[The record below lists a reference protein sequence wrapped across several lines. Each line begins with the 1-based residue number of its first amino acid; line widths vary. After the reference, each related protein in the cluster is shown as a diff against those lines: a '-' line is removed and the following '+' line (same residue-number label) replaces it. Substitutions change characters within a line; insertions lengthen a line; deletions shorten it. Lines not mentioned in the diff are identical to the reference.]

1 MKKASKLISMLLSAA
16 MVCTLLA
23 GCGNSGGSAQ
33 DGSAG
38 KESVSPSADSSSQA
52 SSGEEG
58 LDTSEEVELV
68 MYVVS
73 NEPAKQQE
81 LTDNMNKI
89 FKEKLNCTLKINYIG
104 WAEYPNKYPLLFSSG
119 ESFDMAYAA
128 TWLNFAALAQKGA
141 FMNLDDIWPTYAPKN
156 FAMQSETAKQQAT
169 IDGHYYCVPTLLATY
184 SAYGPMYRTD
194 ILEGTDWDGKMESF
208 EDMETYMDLVKANRP
223 EFEPYDVNSAGSEM
237 DDLFMWNNGMYSIK
251 GSSND
256 FLFIDPMEENPKLF
270 TYYEYDKTPE
280 FLEMMNRWNEK
291 GFFSKSALSDTDT
304 EKEKNGKAALKIH
317 NVDTFTGLVID
328 KPDYS
333 FDYANLV
340 KDVSNMAF
348 TQDAMVISNTSKHP
362 ERALAL
368 WDLITTDREAF
379 DAFFYGIEGVSY
391 ELNDKGEVKTLDPD
405 NYAASAMWAARTTEL
420 NRNGIG
426 TPDRT
431 VELKKEWD
439 AYIKDGVGSQ
449 KYRSFVLDTS
459 SIETEYAACQNVH
472 QQYWW
477 PLELGYTE
485 PVSGLKE
492 YQEKMEAAGI
502 EKVREVLQQQLD
514 AYIAGLGQ

>member
-1 MKKASKLISMLLSAA
+1 MKKASKLISALLTAA
-16 MVCTLLA
+16 MVGTLLA
-23 GCGNSGGSAQ
+23 GCG
-33 DGSAG
+33 
-38 KESVSPSADSSSQA
+38 SSSGTTAPESASDKGNASTEAA
-52 SSGEEG
+52 SSGETG

-119 ESFDMAYAA
+119 EAFDMAYAA
-128 TWLNFAALAQKGA
+128 TWLNFSALAQKGA
-141 FMNLDDIWPTYAPKN
+141 FMNLDELWPTYAPDN

-184 SAYGPMYRTD
+184 AAYGPMWRTD
-194 ILEGTDWDGKMESF
+194 LVEGTDWDGKMESF
-208 EDMETYMDLVKANRP
+208 EDMERYMDLIKANHP
-223 EFEPYDVNSAGSEM
+223 EIEPYDVNSAGSEM
-237 DDLFMWNNGMYSIK
+237 DDLFMYNNGMYAIK
-251 GSSND
+251 GSTND
-256 FLFIDPMEENPKLF
+256 FLFIDPTVENPKLF
-270 TYYEYDKTPE
+270 TYYEYEKTPE

-304 EKEKNGKAALKIH
+304 EKTKNGKAALKIH
-317 NVDTFTGLVID
+317 NIDTFTGLVID
-328 KPDYS
+328 KPEYS

-340 KDVSNMAF
+340 KDVSNLSF

-368 WDLITTDREAF
+368 WNLITTDREAF
-379 DAFFYGIEGVSY
+379 DAFFYGIKDVSY

-420 NRNGIG
+420 NRDGIG
-426 TPDRT
+426 TPERT
-431 VELKKEWD
+431 NELKKEWD

-477 PLELGYTE
+477 PLELGYTD

-514 AYIAGLGQ
+514 AYVAGLK

>member
-1 MKKASKLISMLLSAA
+1 MKKASKLISALLTAA
-16 MVCTLLA
+16 MVGTLLA
-23 GCGNSGGSAQ
+23 GCG
-33 DGSAG
+33 
-38 KESVSPSADSSSQA
+38 SSSGTTAPESASDKGNASTEAA
-52 SSGEEG
+52 SSGETG

-119 ESFDMAYAA
+119 EAFDMAYAA
-128 TWLNFAALAQKGA
+128 TWLNFSALAQKGA
-141 FMNLDDIWPTYAPKN
+141 FMNLDELWPTYAPDN

-184 SAYGPMYRTD
+184 AAYGPMWRTD
-194 ILEGTDWDGKMESF
+194 LVEGTDWDGKMESF
-208 EDMETYMDLVKANRP
+208 EDMERYMDLIKANHP
-223 EFEPYDVNSAGSEM
+223 EIEPYDVNSAGSEM
-237 DDLFMWNNGMYSIK
+237 DDLFMYNNGMYAIK
-251 GSSND
+251 GSTND
-256 FLFIDPMEENPKLF
+256 FLFIDPTEENPKLF
-270 TYYEYDKTPE
+270 TYYEYEKTPE

-304 EKEKNGKAALKIH
+304 EKTKNGKAALKIH
-317 NVDTFTGLVID
+317 NIDTFTGLVID
-328 KPDYS
+328 KPEYS

-340 KDVSNMAF
+340 KDVSNLSF

-368 WDLITTDREAF
+368 WNLITTDREAF
-379 DAFFYGIEGVSY
+379 DAFFYGIKDVSY

-420 NRNGIG
+420 NRDGIG
-426 TPDRT
+426 TPERT
-431 VELKKEWD
+431 NELKKEWD

-477 PLELGYTE
+477 PLELGYTD

-514 AYIAGLGQ
+514 AYVAGLK

>member
-1 MKKASKLISMLLSAA
+1 
-16 MVCTLLA
+16 
-23 GCGNSGGSAQ
+23 
-33 DGSAG
+33 
-38 KESVSPSADSSSQA
+38 
-52 SSGEEG
+52 
-58 LDTSEEVELV
+58 
-68 MYVVS
+68 
-73 NEPAKQQE
+73 
-81 LTDNMNKI
+81 
-89 FKEKLNCTLKINYIG
+89 
-104 WAEYPNKYPLLFSSG
+104 
-119 ESFDMAYAA
+119 
-128 TWLNFAALAQKGA
+128 
-141 FMNLDDIWPTYAPKN
+141 
-156 FAMQSETAKQQAT
+156 
-169 IDGHYYCVPTLLATY
+169 
-184 SAYGPMYRTD
+184 
-194 ILEGTDWDGKMESF
+194 
-208 EDMETYMDLVKANRP
+208 
-223 EFEPYDVNSAGSEM
+223 
-237 DDLFMWNNGMYSIK
+237 
-251 GSSND
+251 
-256 FLFIDPMEENPKLF
+256 
-270 TYYEYDKTPE
+270 
-280 FLEMMNRWNEK
+280 
-291 GFFSKSALSDTDT
+291 
-304 EKEKNGKAALKIH
+304 
-317 NVDTFTGLVID
+317 
-328 KPDYS
+328 
-333 FDYANLV
+333 
-340 KDVSNMAF
+340 MAF

-368 WDLITTDREAF
+368 WELITTDREAF

-420 NRNGIG
+420 NRDGIG

-431 VELKKEWD
+431 IELKKEWD

>member
-1 MKKASKLISMLLSAA
+1 MKKASKLISTLLTAA
-16 MVCTLLA
+16 MVGTLLA
-23 GCGNSGGSAQ
+23 GCGGSSSNTTTA
-33 DGSAG
+33 
-38 KESVSPSADSSSQA
+38 ESVADKGTASTEAA
-52 SSGEEG
+52 SSGETG

-119 ESFDMAYAA
+119 EAFDMAYAA
-128 TWLNFAALAQKGA
+128 TWLNFSALAQKGA
-141 FMNLDDIWPTYAPKN
+141 FMNLDELWPTYAPDN

-184 SAYGPMYRTD
+184 SAYGPMWRTD
-194 ILEGTDWDGKMESF
+194 ILDGTDWDGKMESF
-208 EDMETYMDLVKANRP
+208 EDMEKYMDLVKANRP
-223 EFEPYDVNSAGSEM
+223 EFEPYDVCSSGSEM
-237 DDLFMWNNGMYSIK
+237 DDLYMYNNGMYAIK
-251 GSSND
+251 GSTND

-304 EKEKNGKAALKIH
+304 EKTKNGKAALKIH

-328 KPDYS
+328 KPEYS

-340 KDVSNMAF
+340 KDVSNLSF

-368 WDLITTDREAF
+368 WNLITTDREAF
-379 DAFFYGIEGVSY
+379 DAFFYGIKDVSY

-420 NRNGIG
+420 NRDGIG
-426 TPDRT
+426 TPERT
-431 VELKKEWD
+431 TELKKEWD

-477 PLELGYTE
+477 PLELGYTD

-514 AYIAGLGQ
+514 AYVADLKQ

>member
-1 MKKASKLISMLLSAA
+1 MKKASKLISALLTAA
-16 MVCTLLA
+16 MVGTLLA
-23 GCGNSGGSAQ
+23 GCG
-33 DGSAG
+33 
-38 KESVSPSADSSSQA
+38 SSSGTTAPESASDKGNASTEAA
-52 SSGEEG
+52 SSGETG

-119 ESFDMAYAA
+119 EAFDMAYAA
-128 TWLNFAALAQKGA
+128 TWLNFSALAQKGA
-141 FMNLDDIWPTYAPKN
+141 FMNLDELWPTYAPDN

-184 SAYGPMYRTD
+184 AAYGPMWRTD
-194 ILEGTDWDGKMESF
+194 LVEGTDWDGKMESF
-208 EDMETYMDLVKANRP
+208 EDMERYMDLIKANHP
-223 EFEPYDVNSAGSEM
+223 EIEPYDVNSAGSEM
-237 DDLFMWNNGMYSIK
+237 DDLFMYNNGMYAIK
-251 GSSND
+251 GSTND
-256 FLFIDPMEENPKLF
+256 FLFIDPTEENPKLF
-270 TYYEYDKTPE
+270 TYYEYEKTPE

-304 EKEKNGKAALKIH
+304 EKTKNGKAALKIH

-328 KPDYS
+328 KPEYS

-340 KDVSNMAF
+340 KDVSNLSF

-368 WDLITTDREAF
+368 WNLITTDREAF
-379 DAFFYGIEGVSY
+379 DAFFYGIKDVSY

-420 NRNGIG
+420 NRDGIG
-426 TPDRT
+426 TPERT
-431 VELKKEWD
+431 NELKKEWD

-459 SIETEYAACQNVH
+459 LIETEYAACQNVH

-477 PLELGYTE
+477 PLELGYTD

-514 AYIAGLGQ
+514 AYVAGLK

>member
-1 MKKASKLISMLLSAA
+1 MDETSQKIIDAA
-16 MVCTLLA
+16 MTLIRDQGYVATTTKDIARAAGVNECTLFRKF
-23 GCGNSGGSAQ
+23 GNKKDIVLQGI
-33 DGSAG
+33 
-38 KESVSPSADSSSQA
+38 
-52 SSGEEG
+52 
-58 LDTSEEVELV
+58 T
-68 MYVVS
+68 
-73 NEPAKQQE
+73 QE
-81 LTDNMNKI
+81 KWRANVTPEI
-89 FKEKLNCTLKINYIG
+89 FKNVRWELRPDLEMFLTAYMERITPDFVKLSIG
-104 WAEYPNKYPLLFSSG
+104 LR
-119 ESFDMAYAA
+119 
-128 TWLNFAALAQKGA
+128 
-141 FMNLDDIWPTYAPKN
+141 AP
-156 FAMQSETAKQQAT
+156 QLYGETAPLIMQIPHAFVSSPVSYT
-169 IDGHYYCVPTLLATY
+169 HL
-184 SAYGPMYRTD
+184 
-194 ILEGTDWDGKMESF
+194 
-208 EDMETYMDLVKANRP
+208 
-223 EFEPYDVNSAGSEM
+223 DV
-237 DDLFMWNNGMYSIK
+237 YK
-251 GSSND
+251 
-256 FLFIDPMEENPKLF
+256 
-270 TYYEYDKTPE
+270 
-280 FLEMMNRWNEK
+280 R
-291 GFFSKSALSDTDT
+291 
-304 EKEKNGKAALKIH
+304 
-317 NVDTFTGLVID
+317 
-328 KPDYS
+328 
-333 FDYANLV
+333 
-340 KDVSNMAF
+340 
-348 TQDAMVISNTSKHP
+348 QHP

>member
-1 MKKASKLISMLLSAA
+1 MKKASKLISVLLTAA
-16 MVCTLLA
+16 MVGTLLA
-23 GCGNSGGSAQ
+23 GCG
-33 DGSAG
+33 
-38 KESVSPSADSSSQA
+38 SSSGTTAPESASDKGNASTEAA
-52 SSGEEG
+52 SSGETG

-119 ESFDMAYAA
+119 EAFDMAYAA
-128 TWLNFAALAQKGA
+128 TWLNFSALAQKGA
-141 FMNLDDIWPTYAPKN
+141 FMNLDELWPTYAPDN

-184 SAYGPMYRTD
+184 AAYGPMWRTD
-194 ILEGTDWDGKMESF
+194 LVEGTDWDGKMESF
-208 EDMETYMDLVKANRP
+208 EDMERYMDLIKANHP
-223 EFEPYDVNSAGSEM
+223 EIEPYDVNSAGSEM
-237 DDLFMWNNGMYSIK
+237 DDLFMYNNGMYAIK
-251 GSSND
+251 GSTND
-256 FLFIDPMEENPKLF
+256 FLFIDPTEENPKLF
-270 TYYEYDKTPE
+270 TYYEYEKTPE

-304 EKEKNGKAALKIH
+304 EKTKNGKAALKIH

-328 KPDYS
+328 KPEYS

-340 KDVSNMAF
+340 KDVSNLSF

-368 WDLITTDREAF
+368 WNLITTDREAF
-379 DAFFYGIEGVSY
+379 DAFFYGIKDVSY

-420 NRNGIG
+420 NRDGIG
-426 TPDRT
+426 TPERT
-431 VELKKEWD
+431 NELKKEWD

-477 PLELGYTE
+477 PLELGYTD

-514 AYIAGLGQ
+514 AYVAGLK

>member
-1 MKKASKLISMLLSAA
+1 
-16 MVCTLLA
+16 
-23 GCGNSGGSAQ
+23 
-33 DGSAG
+33 
-38 KESVSPSADSSSQA
+38 
-52 SSGEEG
+52 
-58 LDTSEEVELV
+58 
-68 MYVVS
+68 
-73 NEPAKQQE
+73 
-81 LTDNMNKI
+81 
-89 FKEKLNCTLKINYIG
+89 
-104 WAEYPNKYPLLFSSG
+104 
-119 ESFDMAYAA
+119 MAYAA

-141 FMNLDDIWPTYAPKN
+141 FMNLDDLWPTYAPKN

-459 SIETEYAACQNVH
+459 SIETE
-472 QQYWW
+472 
-477 PLELGYTE
+477 
-485 PVSGLKE
+485 
-492 YQEKMEAAGI
+492 
-502 EKVREVLQQQLD
+502 
-514 AYIAGLGQ
+514 

>member
-1 MKKASKLISMLLSAA
+1 MKKASKLISALLTAA
-16 MVCTLLA
+16 MVGTLLA
-23 GCGNSGGSAQ
+23 GCG
-33 DGSAG
+33 
-38 KESVSPSADSSSQA
+38 SSSGTTAPESASDKGNASTEAA
-52 SSGEEG
+52 SSGETG

-68 MYVVS
+68 IYVVS

-119 ESFDMAYAA
+119 EAFDMAYAA
-128 TWLNFAALAQKGA
+128 TWLNFSALAQKGA
-141 FMNLDDIWPTYAPKN
+141 FMNLDELWPTYAPDN

-184 SAYGPMYRTD
+184 AAYGPMWRTD
-194 ILEGTDWDGKMESF
+194 LVEGTDWDGKMESF
-208 EDMETYMDLVKANRP
+208 EDMERYMDLIKANHP
-223 EFEPYDVNSAGSEM
+223 EIEPYDVNSAGSEM
-237 DDLFMWNNGMYSIK
+237 DDLFMYNNGMYAIK
-251 GSSND
+251 GSTND
-256 FLFIDPMEENPKLF
+256 FLFIDPTEENPKIF
-270 TYYEYDKTPE
+270 TYYEYEKTPE

-304 EKEKNGKAALKIH
+304 EKTKNGKAALKIH
-317 NVDTFTGLVID
+317 NIDTFTGLVID
-328 KPDYS
+328 KPEYS

-340 KDVSNMAF
+340 KDVSNLSF

-368 WDLITTDREAF
+368 WNLITTDREAF
-379 DAFFYGIEGVSY
+379 DAFFYGIKDVSY

-420 NRNGIG
+420 NRDGIG
-426 TPDRT
+426 TPERT
-431 VELKKEWD
+431 NELKKEWD

-477 PLELGYTE
+477 PLELGYTD

-514 AYIAGLGQ
+514 AYVAGLK

>member
-1 MKKASKLISMLLSAA
+1 MKKASKLISVLLTAA
-16 MVCTLLA
+16 MVGTLLA
-23 GCGNSGGSAQ
+23 GCG
-33 DGSAG
+33 
-38 KESVSPSADSSSQA
+38 SSSGTTAPESASDKGNASTEAA
-52 SSGEEG
+52 SSGETG

-119 ESFDMAYAA
+119 EAFDMAYAA
-128 TWLNFAALAQKGA
+128 TWLNFSALAQKGA
-141 FMNLDDIWPTYAPKN
+141 FMNLDELWPTYAPDN

-184 SAYGPMYRTD
+184 AAYGPMWRTD
-194 ILEGTDWDGKMESF
+194 LVEGTDWDGKMESF
-208 EDMETYMDLVKANRP
+208 EDMERYMDLIKANHP
-223 EFEPYDVNSAGSEM
+223 EIEPYDVNSAGSEM
-237 DDLFMWNNGMYSIK
+237 DDLFMYNNGMYAIK
-251 GSSND
+251 GSTND
-256 FLFIDPMEENPKLF
+256 FLFIDPTEENPKLF
-270 TYYEYDKTPE
+270 TYYEYEKTPE

-304 EKEKNGKAALKIH
+304 EKTKNGKAALKIH

-328 KPDYS
+328 KPEYS

-340 KDVSNMAF
+340 KDVSNLSF

-368 WDLITTDREAF
+368 WNLITTDREAF
-379 DAFFYGIEGVSY
+379 DAFFYGIKDVSY

-405 NYAASAMWAARTTEL
+405 NYAASAMWAVRTTEL
-420 NRNGIG
+420 NRDGIG
-426 TPDRT
+426 TPERT
-431 VELKKEWD
+431 NELKKEWD

-477 PLELGYTE
+477 PLELGYTD

-514 AYIAGLGQ
+514 AYVAGLK

>member
-1 MKKASKLISMLLSAA
+1 MKKASKLISALLTAA
-16 MVCTLLA
+16 MVGTLLA
-23 GCGNSGGSAQ
+23 GCG
-33 DGSAG
+33 
-38 KESVSPSADSSSQA
+38 SSSGTTAPESASDKGNASTEAA
-52 SSGEEG
+52 SSGETG

-119 ESFDMAYAA
+119 EAFDMAYAA
-128 TWLNFAALAQKGA
+128 TWLNFSALAQKGA
-141 FMNLDDIWPTYAPKN
+141 FMNLDELWPTYAPDN

-184 SAYGPMYRTD
+184 AAYGPMWRTD
-194 ILEGTDWDGKMESF
+194 LVEGTDWDGKMESF
-208 EDMETYMDLVKANRP
+208 EDMERYMDLIKANHP
-223 EFEPYDVNSAGSEM
+223 EIEPYDVNSAGSEM
-237 DDLFMWNNGMYSIK
+237 DDLFMYNNGMYAIK
-251 GSSND
+251 GSTND
-256 FLFIDPMEENPKLF
+256 FLFIDPTEENPKLF
-270 TYYEYDKTPE
+270 TYYEYEKTPE

-304 EKEKNGKAALKIH
+304 EKTKNGKAALKIH

-328 KPDYS
+328 KPEYS

-340 KDVSNMAF
+340 KDVSNLSF

-368 WDLITTDREAF
+368 WNLITTDREAF
-379 DAFFYGIEGVSY
+379 DAFFYGIKDVSY

-420 NRNGIG
+420 NRDGIG
-426 TPDRT
+426 TPERT
-431 VELKKEWD
+431 NELKKEWD

-477 PLELGYTE
+477 PLELGYTD

-514 AYIAGLGQ
+514 AYVAGLK